1 MKKFQDEAYGYIKDM
16 FAQHHMVKRV
26 VLSLISIIVMGFGI
40 SMFSLSGFG
49 VDPFTSMNMNIA
61 STIGMGFGTY
71 QLIINLA
78 ILTFVIIV
86 AHRGLVGVGT
96 VFNMVGCG
104 YTCEFFQSLFAPAVN
119 EHYTYALRVPLL
131 IVGIITLCFACSLFF
146 TANVGVGPYDAL
158 SFMLARSTKF
168 EYKWMRV
175 ATDVT
180 VVLIGLIVSGGAKA
194 LLSGDISKIK
204 NIGIGTII
212 TAFCMG
218 PLINFFNKYVSAK
231 IEKLRDMYG
240 DLKLSKA
247 FEMADNVLTIAAK
260 SIAEII
266 TLKGFVNVDFA
277 DVEVVMRNSGVA
289 LMGAGESVGENRA
302 LEAVK
307 MALES
312 PLLNS
317 NDIRGASN
325 ILLNMLYGSK
335 EITMDEITLI
345 TDYVKELVGNDVDV
359 IWGAGKDDALGD
371 ELHVAV
377 IATGFNG
384 SPIERKKTN
393 ISFKVETV
401 EDLEMQTVDARK
413 LEEEERA
420 RKQRL
425 EESRRLRQQREK
437 QRRDVGKRQRA
448 IVFDDDDDD
457 EPVREE
463 EIHRKRIE
471 EYDREFEQENG
482 RKRGKNEVPD
492 VDSWFKRKLGNM
504 FNEDMNRDS
513 QM

>member
-1 MKKFQDEAYGYIKDM
+1 ME
-16 FAQHHMVKRV
+16 
-26 VLSLISIIVMGFGI
+26 
-40 SMFSLSGFG
+40 G
-49 VDPFTSMNMNIA
+49 VDELSNYVDA
-61 STIGMGFGTY
+61 L
-71 QLIINLA
+71 LIICN
-78 ILTFVIIV
+78 
-86 AHRGLVGVGT
+86 
-96 VFNMVGCG
+96 
-104 YTCEFFQSLFAPAVN
+104 
-119 EHYTYALRVPLL
+119 
-131 IVGIITLCFACSLFF
+131 
-146 TANVGVGPYDAL
+146 
-158 SFMLARSTKF
+158 
-168 EYKWMRV
+168 
-175 ATDVT
+175 
-180 VVLIGLIVSGGAKA
+180 
-194 LLSGDISKIK
+194 
-204 NIGIGTII
+204 
-212 TAFCMG
+212 
-218 PLINFFNKYVSAK
+218 
-231 IEKLRDMYG
+231 EKLRDMYG

-413 LEEEERA
+413 LEEEERM
-420 RKQRL
+420 RKQKQ
-425 EESRRLRQQREK
+425 EESRRLRQQRERRRREGGRS
-437 QRRDVGKRQRA
+437 QRT
-448 IVFDDDDDD
+448 IVFDDDDD
-457 EPVREE
+457 ELIREE
-463 EIHRKRIE
+463 ETHRKRIA
-471 EYDREFEQENG
+471 EYDREFELENG

>member
-1 MKKFQDEAYGYIKDM
+1 ME
-16 FAQHHMVKRV
+16 
-26 VLSLISIIVMGFGI
+26 
-40 SMFSLSGFG
+40 G
-49 VDPFTSMNMNIA
+49 VDELSNYVDA
-61 STIGMGFGTY
+61 L
-71 QLIINLA
+71 LIICN
-78 ILTFVIIV
+78 
-86 AHRGLVGVGT
+86 
-96 VFNMVGCG
+96 
-104 YTCEFFQSLFAPAVN
+104 
-119 EHYTYALRVPLL
+119 
-131 IVGIITLCFACSLFF
+131 
-146 TANVGVGPYDAL
+146 
-158 SFMLARSTKF
+158 
-168 EYKWMRV
+168 
-175 ATDVT
+175 
-180 VVLIGLIVSGGAKA
+180 
-194 LLSGDISKIK
+194 
-204 NIGIGTII
+204 
-212 TAFCMG
+212 
-218 PLINFFNKYVSAK
+218 
-231 IEKLRDMYG
+231 EKLRDMYG

-302 LEAVK
+302 LEAAK

-325 ILLNMLYGSK
+325 ILLNMLYCSK

-359 IWGAGKDDALGD
+359 IWWAGKDDALGD

-413 LEEEERA
+413 LEEEERM
-420 RKQRL
+420 RKQKL
-425 EESRRLRQQREK
+425 EESRRLRQQRGE

-463 EIHRKRIE
+463 ETHRKRIE
-471 EYDREFEQENG
+471 EYDREFELENG